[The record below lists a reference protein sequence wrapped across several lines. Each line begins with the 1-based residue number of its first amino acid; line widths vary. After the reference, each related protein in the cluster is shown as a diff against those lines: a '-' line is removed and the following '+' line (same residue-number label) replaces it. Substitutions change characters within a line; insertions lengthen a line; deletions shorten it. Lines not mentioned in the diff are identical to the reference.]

1 MEHNSLK
8 RIDEIVKSLEP
19 ELKELALKIHAN
31 PELGNQE
38 FKVCRWQMELLEKYG
53 FEVSDN
59 FCDIPTAY
67 HAAYRGKKDGPKL
80 AMLAEYDTL
89 PELGHGC
96 GHNLIAMVSVGS
108 GIAIR
113 ESVDKFGVE
122 IHVVGTP
129 A

>member
-59 FCDIPTAY
+59 FCDIPTA
-67 HAAYRGKKDGPKL
+67 
-80 AMLAEYDTL
+80 
-89 PELGHGC
+89 
-96 GHNLIAMVSVGS
+96 
-108 GIAIR
+108 
-113 ESVDKFGVE
+113 
-122 IHVVGTP
+122 
-129 A
+129 